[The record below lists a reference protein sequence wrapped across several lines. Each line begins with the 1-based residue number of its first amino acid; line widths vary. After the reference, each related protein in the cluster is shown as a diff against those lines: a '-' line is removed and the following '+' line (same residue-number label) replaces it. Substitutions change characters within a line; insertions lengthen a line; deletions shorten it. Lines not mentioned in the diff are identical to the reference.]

1 MNMCNWLGW
10 VRCQYFPQVN
20 PRMLPPIGARWS
32 VRCSIICAGTDC
44 IILCI
49 PHINTKTV
57 ACQITCLYEILP
69 LNLLLES
76 YKWPLTW
83 YFNPTEQMKQY
94 EWIRRYLYYLQDPV
108 SYMSDYMFDAFC
120 TAYCNTPV
128 FGTTRLPVYSPK
140 MCGLHKVYICVCVL
154 VYKGWGCR
162 IFLTRLWTAQPKKW
176 WMWCVFPKKCRE
188 YFYIGFST
196 LVLVKHSR
204 HRM

>member
-57 ACQITCLYEILP
+57 ACQITCIYEILP

-108 SYMSDYMFDAFC
+108 SYVSDYMFDAFC
-120 TAYCNTPV
+120 TADCNTPV
-128 FGTTRLPVYSPK
+128 FGTTRHPVYSPK
-140 MCGLHKVYICVCVL
+140 MCGLHKVYVCSYTRDEVAGFFWHDCEQHNP
-154 VYKGWGCR
+154 KNDGCGAFSQKNVGN
-162 IFLTRLWTAQPKKW
+162 I
-176 WMWCVFPKKCRE
+176 
-188 YFYIGFST
+188 ST
-196 LVLVKHSR
+196 LVFPPWF
-204 HRM
+204 